1 MADIGY
7 SGTPLI
13 KKLVIKPEMKILLMH
28 RPEDYF
34 EWLDVDIFQQFAVN
48 ETPDLIHLF
57 ATNNAFF
64 KKEMKSVLK
73 FCKKYTSVMVWISW
87 CEKSAGI
94 VTDLSENLIRE
105 FALQN
110 NLVNI
115 KVCAVSNE
123 WRELKLVVPVAKR

>member
-7 SGTPLI
+7 FGTPLV
-13 KKLVIKPEMKILLMH
+13 KKFAINPEMKILLMH
-28 RPEDYF
+28 RPENYF
-34 EWLDVDIFQQFAVN
+34 EWLDVDISQQFAVN

-73 FCKKYTSVMVWISW
+73 FYKKYTSVMVWISW
-87 CEKSAGI
+87 CKKSAGI

-123 WRELKLVVPVAKR
+123 WSGLKLVVPVAKR